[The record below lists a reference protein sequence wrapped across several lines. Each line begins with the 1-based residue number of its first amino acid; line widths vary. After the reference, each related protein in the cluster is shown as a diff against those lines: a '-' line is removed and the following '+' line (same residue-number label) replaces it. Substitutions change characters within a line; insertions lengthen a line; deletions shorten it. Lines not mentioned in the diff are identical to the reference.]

1 MKERHHQV
9 ALVGG
14 REVVGRRDVCL
25 QEKGVRRLKNESV
38 NRLFAADEVAVVA
51 SMFACESGTL

>member
-9 ALVGG
+9 GLVGG

-25 QEKGVRRLKNESV
+25 QEKGVRLKNESV